1 MDFSKKSA
9 ELMLD
14 LVEIKLSMMQVNDR
28 DDAKELSSLRACRE
42 ELLKAINE
50 PKNSNSSSETF
61 QRLS

>member
-1 MDFSKKSA
+1 MDITKKSA

-42 ELLKAINE
+42 ELLKIIHSS
-50 PKNSNSSSETF
+50 KKTTSSETF
-61 QRLS
+61 QKL

>member
-1 MDFSKKSA
+1 MDITKKSA

-42 ELLKAINE
+42 ELLKIIHSS
-50 PKNSNSSSETF
+50 KKTISSETF
-61 QRLS
+61 QKL

>member
-1 MDFSKKSA
+1 MDISKKSA

-42 ELLKAINE
+42 ELLKLIH
-50 PKNSNSSSETF
+50 NSKRSVGIDAF
-61 QRLS
+61 QKL

>member
-1 MDFSKKSA
+1 MDFSRKSA

-28 DDAKELSSLRACRE
+28 DDARELSSLRACRE
-42 ELLKAINE
+42 ELLKLINDT
-50 PKNSNSSSETF
+50 KNTKTPSENF

>member
-1 MDFSKKSA
+1 MEFTKKSA

-42 ELLKAINE
+42 ELLKLKHGSK
-50 PKNSNSSSETF
+50 KNADPDVF
-61 QRLS
+61 QKL